1 MFLSKPEKQPCI
13 FCKLNDT
20 SACQQ
25 RLVIQCLL
33 ILLVKL
39 VNLNLMGE
47 KFKIPKI
54 VPKIV
59 KNKQIKTCSITV
71 LLYLLIQKK
80 SET

>member
-1 MFLSKPEKQPCI
+1 MPSEYKVLFSPCHTFFIPSDMFLSKPEKQPCI

-54 VPKIV
+54 V
-59 KNKQIKTCSITV
+59 KNK
-71 LLYLLIQKK
+71 
-80 SET
+80 